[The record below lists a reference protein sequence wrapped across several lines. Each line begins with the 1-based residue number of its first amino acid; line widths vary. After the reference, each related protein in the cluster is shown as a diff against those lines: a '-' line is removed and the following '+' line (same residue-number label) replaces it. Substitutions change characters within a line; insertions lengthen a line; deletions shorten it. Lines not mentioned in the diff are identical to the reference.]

1 MNYEH
6 RECSRQASVGLL
18 VNDQRR
24 TLGNSLDFARRNHS
38 DNVDSKNTSIVVT
51 LRDSAISHFLCRVSF
66 SSRNNCINLYA
77 RIEELGITVNA
88 TSRLIKR
95 KQEASPPR

>member
-1 MNYEH
+1 MTKD
-6 RECSRQASVGLL
+6 GL
-18 VNDQRR
+18 D
-24 TLGNSLDFARRNHS
+24 TIGNSLDFARRNHS

-51 LRDSAISHFLCRVSF
+51 LRDSAISHFFIAYLF

-88 TSRLIKR
+88 TSRLIKQ